1 MILNALIVQKR
12 PTTSMLNNVDSK
24 NATQYKKPKWLI
36 TLRSAITWDLW
47 MIKQG
52 AMRKQMQ
59 FYNNWRTKIAMPSLL
74 AKNKLMPLSLKDL
87 TSARTTLIPKVAKER
102 QEKNMLLRLRS
113 AILLTV
119 MKVSMRN
126 LDLSTRRVT
135 QSRIQKSNALALL
148 RPIDSWN

>member
-1 MILNALIVQKR
+1 
-12 PTTSMLNNVDSK
+12 
-24 NATQYKKPKWLI
+24 
-36 TLRSAITWDLW
+36 
-47 MIKQG
+47 
-52 AMRKQMQ
+52 
-59 FYNNWRTKIAMPSLL
+59 MPSLL
-74 AKNKLMPLSLKDL
+74 AKNKLMPPSLKDL

>member
-24 NATQYKKPKWLI
+24 NATQYKKPKWPI
-36 TLRSAITWDLW
+36 TLRSVIIWDLW

-135 QSRIQKSNALALL
+135 QSRIQKINALALL